1 MAVPDVRP
9 RLVELHNG
17 SVTPS
22 SVSFAWEDP
31 AALGDLRERF
41 ELDRV
46 VDGADGAAFLKDL
59 IRRIES
65 LEKVI

>member
-1 MAVPDVRP
+1 VAVPDVRP

-41 ELDRV
+41 ELDRLV
-46 VDGADGAAFLKDL
+46 EGAATEF
-59 IRRIES
+59 ES
-65 LEKVI
+65 